1 MTILTMLSSVGSRVS
16 AQAIVVAIGLMICG
30 AREAGAGSFPPNQFD
45 HSVASMD
52 SARASGEPFGLLTT
66 ALPKSPVQE
75 KWTVVEHDIAADM
88 KIVMLCRSDRAR
100 CPSAAAL
107 RFLSIVDSA
116 RGRAGLARLGE
127 INRSINL
134 AIRPMSD
141 LMQYH
146 VEDQWSS
153 PLATLAA
160 GAGDCEDYAI
170 AKFVALREAGVAP
183 EDLRLVIMRNTSS
196 GEDHA
201 VVAARLEGHWRLL
214 DNRYLVMLEDVKIR
228 RYRPMFV
235 IDEHEVRRFADPPIV
250 KANELAAAGPSSKE
264 PSITAPQASF

>member
-1 MTILTMLSSVGSRVS
+1 MLSSVGSRVS

-30 AREAGAGSFPPNQFD
+30 ARAAGAGSFPPDQFD
-45 HSVASMD
+45 RSLASMD
-52 SARASGEPFGLLTT
+52 SAGASEEPFGLSTT
-66 ALPKSPVQE
+66 ALPESPVQE

-88 KIVMLCRSDRAR
+88 KTVALCRFDRAR

-107 RFLSIVDSA
+107 RFLSIIDSA
-116 RGRAGLARLGE
+116 RGREGLARLGE

-141 LMQYH
+141 LTQYH
-146 VEDQWSS
+146 VEDLWSS

-170 AKFVALREAGVAP
+170 AKIVALREAGVAP
-183 EDLRLVIMRNTSS
+183 EDLRLVIMRNTLS

-214 DNRYLVMLEDVKIR
+214 DNRYLAMLEDVQIR
-228 RYRPMFV
+228 RYHPIFL
-235 IDEHEVRRFADPPIV
+235 IDQHEVRRFAEPPIV
-250 KANELAAAGPSSKE
+250 KANELAAAGQSSLG
-264 PSITAPQASF
+264 SAHRASF

>member
-1 MTILTMLSSVGSRVS
+1 
-16 AQAIVVAIGLMICG
+16 
-30 AREAGAGSFPPNQFD
+30 
-45 HSVASMD
+45 
-52 SARASGEPFGLLTT
+52 
-66 ALPKSPVQE
+66 
-75 KWTVVEHDIAADM
+75 M
-88 KIVMLCRSDRAR
+88 KIGTLCRSDRTH

-107 RFLSIVDSA
+107 RFLSIIDSA
-116 RGRAGLARLGE
+116 RGREGLARLGE

-183 EDLRLVIMRNTSS
+183 DDLRLVIMQHFVGRGSRRR
-196 GEDHA
+196 GVHF
-201 VVAARLEGHWRLL
+201 EGHWRLL
-214 DNRYLVMLEDVKIR
+214 DNRYLVMLEDVQIR
-228 RYRPMFV
+228 RYHPIFV
-235 IDEHEVRRFADPPIV
+235 IDEHEVRRFVEPPIV

-264 PSITAPQASF
+264 PGIAANRASF

>member
-1 MTILTMLSSVGSRVS
+1 MILTMLSSIGSRVS
-16 AQAIVVAIGLMICG
+16 AQAIVAAIGLMICG
-30 AREAGAGSFPPNQFD
+30 ARTVEAGSLPPDQFD
-45 HSVASMD
+45 RSLASMA
-52 SARASGEPFGLLTT
+52 SARASEEPFGLSTT
-66 ALPKSPVQE
+66 ALPEGPVQE

-88 KIVMLCRSDRAR
+88 KIVTLCRSDRTH

-107 RFLSIVDSA
+107 RFLSIIDSA
-116 RGRAGLARLGE
+116 RAREGLGRLGE

-183 EDLRLVIMRNTSS
+183 DDLRLVIMRNTLS

-201 VVAARLEGHWRLL
+201 VVAVHFEGHWRLL
-214 DNRYLVMLEDVKIR
+214 DNRYLVMLEDVQIR
-228 RYRPMFV
+228 RYHPIFV
-235 IDEHEVRRFADPPIV
+235 IDEHEVRRFVEPPIV

-264 PSITAPQASF
+264 PGIAANRASF

>member
-1 MTILTMLSSVGSRVS
+1 MILTMLSSVGPRVS

-30 AREAGAGSFPPNQFD
+30 ARAAGAGSLPPDQFD
-45 HSVASMD
+45 RSLASMD
-52 SARASGEPFGLLTT
+52 SAGASEEPFGLFHHG
-66 ALPKSPVQE
+66 AARKPGPGKMD
-75 KWTVVEHDIAADM
+75 VVEHDIAADM
-88 KIVMLCRSDRAR
+88 KTVALCRFDRAR

-107 RFLSIVDSA
+107 RFLSIIDSA
-116 RGRAGLARLGE
+116 RGREGLARLGE

-141 LMQYH
+141 LTQYH
-146 VEDQWSS
+146 VEDLWSS

-170 AKFVALREAGVAP
+170 AKIVALREAGVAP
-183 EDLRLVIMRNTSS
+183 EDLRLVIMRNTLS

-214 DNRYLVMLEDVKIR
+214 DNRYLAMLEDVQIR
-228 RYRPMFV
+228 RYHPIFV
-235 IDEHEVRRFADPPIV
+235 IDEHEVRRFAEPR
-250 KANELAAAGPSSKE
+250 SSRRT
-264 PSITAPQASF
+264 S